1 MKTVTNSRISYI
13 SVSFSSLKVA
23 MVFGVSPAC
32 SVRQSVDMDGA
43 ASCLS
48 WTVAVYLFRKS
59 IRERYNIP
67 VRLDD
72 Q

>member
-32 SVRQSVDMDGA
+32 SVRLSVVMDGA

-48 WTVAVYLFRKS
+48 WTVAVWCPTYSASPSGSATTSL
-59 IRERYNIP
+59 
-67 VRLDD
+67 
-72 Q
+72 

>member
-1 MKTVTNSRISYI
+1 MKTVTNSSISYI

-23 MVFGVSPAC
+23 MAFGVSPAF

-48 WTVAVYLFRKS
+48 WTVAVWCPTYSASPSGSATTSL
-59 IRERYNIP
+59 
-67 VRLDD
+67 
-72 Q
+72 